1 MRFAPVHSQ
10 PNQTRRGYIQHVLT
24 SGSVIA
30 GYRIERVLGEGQMG
44 TVFLARS
51 PDLPRYESLKV
62 LNKQLSDDADFQAR
76 FLREANVV
84 AQLSH
89 PNIVTVYRR
98 GRDDGLLWIA
108 MEYVSGTDAD
118 TALRNGQM
126 TPARAVHVIEEIA
139 KALDYAHHRHVV
151 HRDVKPAN
159 FLLSGDSGSEERVL
173 LGDFGVARYKGQNET
188 SLAGSVFATVAYAA
202 PELLAGHPADGRA
215 DLYSLGC
222 SLFRLLTGRTPYP
235 GGPTAAVI
243 EAHLTAPPPKVTDAV
258 PALPPAIDGVIA
270 KSMAKDPADRYQT
283 GRELAEAAARALGV
297 SAHSPGPISISPR
310 ESTRPIREIA
320 AQASALRRKP
330 LLVASGAAVILGAV
344 LIGVLTLGHGPSGGD
359 SGEARR
365 ASSETLVEPGAVPGL
380 LLPENKVSSIMG
392 MPMRLGASTNQPI
405 DYSRKIVGT
414 ECAAAYGPIAQS
426 TYAGSGY
433 TTLAANVLTAA
444 NPDPKR
450 GTASVQQAVVAYPSA
465 EAAGSA
471 RDRQLDEWRRC
482 DKRNAIRQVSPND
495 PSAEVKFAD
504 VVVTADDVALLAQAV
519 GPSGVACGRGLGV
532 KNNVVVDSIVCQAD
546 SATQPV
552 LDLVRDI
559 VAEVR

>member
-1 MRFAPVHSQ
+1 MQAAEPF
-10 PNQTRRGYIQHVLT
+10 RRGYIQQVLT
-24 SGSVIA
+24 SGSMIA

-62 LNKQLSDDADFQAR
+62 LNKELSDDADFQAR

-84 AQLSH
+84 AQLTH

-108 MEYVSGTDAD
+108 MEYVPGTDAD
-118 TALRNGQM
+118 TALQNGQM

-139 KALDYAHHRHVV
+139 KALDFAHQRHVV

-159 FLLSGDSGSEERVL
+159 FLLSGDSSHDERVL

-202 PELLAGHPADGRA
+202 PEVLAGRPSDGRA

-235 GGPTAAVI
+235 GGPAAAVI
-243 EAHLTAPPPKVTDAV
+243 EAHLRQPPPRVTDLV
-258 PALPPAIDGVIA
+258 PGLPPAIDDVIA
-270 KSMAKDPADRYQT
+270 TAMAKDPADRYQT

-297 SAHSPGPISISPR
+297 KAHSQAPISVSPR
-310 ESTRPIREIA
+310 ESPRPMIEIA
-320 AQASALRRKP
+320 AQTSALRRKP
-330 LLVASGAAVILGAV
+330 LVLGLGAAAII
-344 LIGVLTLGHGPSGGD
+344 LIGVLIGALVLSRGPSGGGSD
-359 SGEARR
+359 
-365 ASSETLVEPGAVPGL
+365 ASRDTPAEPLVEPGALPRL
-380 LLPENKVSSIMG
+380 LLSEAKITSILG
-392 MPMRLGASTNQPI
+392 TPMRLGASTNQPI
-405 DYSRKIVGT
+405 DYSRKIVST

-433 TTLAANVLTAA
+433 TALEANVFTAA

-450 GTASVQQAVVAYPSA
+450 GTSSVQQAVVAYPSA
-465 EAAGSA
+465 DAAESA
-471 RDRQLDEWRRC
+471 RDRQVDQWRQC
-482 DKRNAIRQVSPND
+482 AKRSAIRQVDPSD

-504 VVVTADDVALLAQAV
+504 VVVTDDDVALLAQAV
-519 GPSGVACGRGLGV
+519 GPSGVACDRGLGV
-532 KNNVVVDSIVCQAD
+532 KNNVVIDSIVCQAD
-546 SATQPV
+546 SATQQV

-559 VAEVR
+559 TAEVA